1 MKKII
6 EYKLLTGPDNSEF
19 CDMVTGFLNNG
30 WELYG
35 SPIMNTEYISQDKIN
50 RIVGQAVIRSKS
62 E

>member
-19 CDMVTGFLNNG
+19 CDKVTGFLNNG

>member
-1 MKKII
+1 MEEII

-19 CDMVTGFLNNG
+19 CDKVTGFLNNG

-35 SPIMNTEYISQDKIN
+35 SPIMNTEHISQDKID

>member
-19 CDMVTGFLNNG
+19 CDRVTEFLNNG

-35 SPIMNTEYISQDKIN
+35 SPIIHIEDLSTTAKS
-50 RIVGQAVIRSKS
+50 IVGQAVVRSKS

>member
-6 EYKLLTGPDNSEF
+6 EYKLLTGPDNSKF
-19 CDMVTGFLNNG
+19 CDRVTEFLNNG

-35 SPIMNTEYISQDKIN
+35 SPIMNTEHISQDKID

>member
-19 CDMVTGFLNNG
+19 CDRITGFLNNG

>member
-1 MKKII
+1 MKIII

-19 CDMVTGFLNNG
+19 CDRVTEFLNKG

-35 SPIMNTEYISQDKIN
+35 SPVMNSEDLSTGSK
-50 RIVGQAVIRSKS
+50 RIVGQAVVRSKS